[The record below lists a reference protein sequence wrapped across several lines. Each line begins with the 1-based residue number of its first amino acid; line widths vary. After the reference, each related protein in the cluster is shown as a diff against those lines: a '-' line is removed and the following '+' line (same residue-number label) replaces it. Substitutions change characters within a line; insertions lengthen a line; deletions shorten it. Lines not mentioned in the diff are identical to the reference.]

1 MYEAYFHLL
10 KRPFAA
16 TPDPSCFFAP
26 EPIQEVVDEL
36 VLRAESGQGIC
47 LLSAPAGTGKT
58 LVCRRIAAELSGR
71 LSPLFLANANFPTR
85 RALLQSLLFELGLRY
100 SGLEEQEL
108 RLAVYAALRKSTQMG
123 RGAVLIVDEAHL
135 LNDRLLEELRL
146 LASLAEEDQ
155 PLARVILA
163 GQPALEERLVS
174 PALEALNQRTVCQ
187 AYLDSLTREQSIDY
201 VKFRIEWAGGD
212 STRIFTPKAL
222 ERIALARNGLPR
234 CLNQLGDH
242 VLLLAYVQ
250 ELPKVT
256 EEAVDEALRDL
267 KQLPLNWNTPVTADS
282 PDAVREES
290 DAFHDGNVVDDAHL
304 SAADGAQAS
313 FRAENAERA
322 SFEIGGPTDADDS
335 ADDAEALADYS
346 YLLPASQARPAC
358 GAPTVAMSELLA
370 SQRREVVPAAEPPM
384 MDTRGF
390 AEEPVADKYA
400 SIDRRLRR
408 FSRTFED
415 AAVPESWLPPRH
427 TVVPAAPRP
436 PAAQT
441 SSDDE
446 PDLIEHVT
454 EEPRP
459 DQMIDRMLPWLDAAR
474 ETDLNSVETA
484 GDAVARSNA
493 SDITSPASVKDAC
506 PERQS
511 IEARLGAGILDTC
524 LEVQAAIGQWREPAT
539 NYLTTFDV
547 AHGPVDAI
555 EGEPVAGS
563 NVDYDVIEPE
573 AIDLA
578 TRGTDEIRE
587 ESAAAARTGR
597 YVPKPKYRHVFS
609 TLRRRL
615 GGGNSR
621 RD

>member
-26 EPIQEVVDEL
+26 EPVQEVVDEL

-85 RALLQSLLFELGLRY
+85 RALLQSMLFELGLRY

-108 RLAVYAALRKSTQMG
+108 RLAVYAALRRSTQAG

-163 GQPALEERLVS
+163 GQPALEERLIS
-174 PALEALNQRTVCQ
+174 PALEALNQRIVCQ
-187 AYLDSLTREQSIDY
+187 AYLDSLTREQSINY

-212 STRIFTPKAL
+212 SSTIFTPNAL
-222 ERIALARNGLPR
+222 ERIALACNGLPR

-250 ELPKVT
+250 ELPRVT

-267 KQLPLNWNTPVTADS
+267 KQLPLNWNTPVTAD
-282 PDAVREES
+282 PPGAVLEES
-290 DAFHDGNVVDDAHL
+290 DAFHDVVDDAHVTT
-304 SAADGAQAS
+304 AEEGPAS
-313 FRAENAERA
+313 FRAENAER
-322 SFEIGGPTDADDS
+322 SCIEIGSPTADVDS
-335 ADDAEALADYS
+335 AEDAESLADYS
-346 YLLPASQARPAC
+346 YLLPASQARPAS
-358 GAPTVAMSELLA
+358 GAPAVAMSEMLA
-370 SQRREVVPAAEPPM
+370 RQRREVVPAADPLI

-390 AEEPVADKYA
+390 DEEPVADKYA
-400 SIDRRLRR
+400 ALDRRLPR

-427 TVVPAAPRP
+427 AVVPAAPRP
-436 PAAQT
+436 PALPT
-441 SSDDE
+441 SLDDE
-446 PDLIEHVT
+446 ADVSEQVMM

-459 DQMIDRMLPWLDAAR
+459 
-474 ETDLNSVETA
+474 E
-484 GDAVARSNA
+484 
-493 SDITSPASVKDAC
+493 
-506 PERQS
+506 QS
-511 IEARLGAGILDTC
+511 IEAQLGAQILDAC
-524 LEVQAAIGQWREPAT
+524 LEVQTAIGQWREPAT
-539 NYLTTFDV
+539 SYV
-547 AHGPVDAI
+547 SSIEAAHGPVDAI
-555 EGEPVAGS
+555 EGEPAAVS
-563 NVDYDVIEPE
+563 NTDYDVIEPE
-573 AIDLA
+573 AA
-578 TRGTDEIRE
+578 AVPARGSDALRE
-587 ESAAAARTGR
+587 EPAVAAPTGR

-615 GGGNSR
+615 RGGNGR
-621 RD
+621 KA